1 MRKMFLFL
9 MLTFFSMSMNA
20 QEVYKAI
27 RSKAM
32 EERSNP
38 LSSPILRK
46 FNQFKVDALDYMAI
60 KMREQM
66 PDSTAQMLD
75 DQAYAMSLFLNLY
88 TKAILDHRS
97 EPAAFQVKIIQL
109 FMDASYYNPLFRDT
123 DKDLVLSYF
132 SDGESMTRFSLD
144 TNWPQALLVAES
156 ALKKLK

>member
-1 MRKMFLFL
+1 MRKIFLFL
-9 MLTFFSMSMNA
+9 MLSFFSMSMNA

-38 LSSPILRK
+38 LSSTVLRK
-46 FNQFKVDALDYMAI
+46 YNQFKVDALDYMAI

-75 DQAYAMSLFLNLY
+75 DQAYAMSMFLNLY
-88 TKAILDHRS
+88 TKTILEHRTD
-97 EPAAFQVKIIQL
+97 PGAYQVKIIKV
-109 FMDASYYNPLFRDT
+109 FMDASYNNPLFRDT
-123 DKDLVLSYF
+123 DKDLVLSYY

-144 TNWPQALLVAES
+144 TNWPQALLAAES
-156 ALKKLK
+156 ELKKVK